1 MEHFRVRGLVVP
13 FFVAT
18 RDVEANELLE
28 LLRRGATDFI
38 TPPLEAP
45 NVLVRLW
52 RSIAPHRDES
62 APSRR
67 LHQRIG
73 LKRLIGEAPEFTQE
87 IEKIPLVARCDV
99 TVLICGESGTGK
111 ELVARAVHY
120 LSPRSSKP
128 FVPVSCGAIPVEL
141 AESELF
147 GHQEGAFTGASAR
160 HRGLIEEAQG
170 GTVFLDD
177 VECLPPLL
185 QAKLL
190 RFIQEKEFRVLG
202 SSRLRRADV
211 RVVTASN
218 CSLYERVKQGSFRL
232 DLFYRLNVVSLNLPP
247 LRRRSGDIPLLA
259 ASFLQKYAPE
269 FGRPVPSFSQ
279 DAMQKLLLHQWPGNV
294 RELEHVIEGAVI
306 LGDGTTLT
314 AGDLLLPDAEG
325 STAPPPFREAK
336 ASVVARFESRYIR
349 KLLLAYRG
357 NVTRAAQAAGKNRRA
372 FFELMR
378 KHSIEA
384 RRYRN
389 AT

>member
-1 MEHFRVRGLVVP
+1 MRLLLCQIGAEGSLSRGLTAILRSSDQFTVELSREVVDGEALSDLDRLCGRLSEDCVVLVFHRKYLREAGSLVEDFRVRGLVLP

-38 TPPLEAP
+38 TPPLEAS

-73 LKRLIGEAPEFTQE
+73 LKRLIGEDPEFTRE

-147 GHQEGAFTGASAR
+147 GHREGAFTGASAL
-160 HRGLIEEAQG
+160 HRGLIEEAQPG
-170 GTVFLDD
+170 L
-177 VECLPPLL
+177 C
-185 QAKLL
+185 K
-190 RFIQEKEFRVLG
+190 
-202 SSRLRRADV
+202 
-211 RVVTASN
+211 
-218 CSLYERVKQGSFRL
+218 
-232 DLFYRLNVVSLNLPP
+232 
-247 LRRRSGDIPLLA
+247 RSGFEWIGD
-259 ASFLQKYAPE
+259 QKKC
-269 FGRPVPSFSQ
+269 RSS
-279 DAMQKLLLHQWPGNV
+279 L
-294 RELEHVIEGAVI
+294 I
-306 LGDGTTLT
+306 
-314 AGDLLLPDAEG
+314 
-325 STAPPPFREAK
+325 
-336 ASVVARFESRYIR
+336 
-349 KLLLAYRG
+349 
-357 NVTRAAQAAGKNRRA
+357 
-372 FFELMR
+372 
-378 KHSIEA
+378 
-384 RRYRN
+384 
-389 AT
+389 

>member
-1 MEHFRVRGLVVP
+1 MRLLLCQIGAEGSLSRGLTAILRSSDQFTVELSREVVDGEALSDLDRLCGRLSEDPPDCVVLVFHRKYLREAGSLVEDFRVRGLVLP

-38 TPPLEAP
+38 TPPLEAS

-73 LKRLIGEAPEFTQE
+73 LKRLIGEDPEFTRE

-147 GHQEGAFTGASAR
+147 GHREGAFTGASAL

-211 RVVTASN
+211 RIVTAS
-218 CSLYERVKQGSFRL
+218 S
-232 DLFYRLNVVSLNLPP
+232 
-247 LRRRSGDIPLLA
+247 
-259 ASFLQKYAPE
+259 
-269 FGRPVPSFSQ
+269 
-279 DAMQKLLLHQWPGNV
+279 
-294 RELEHVIEGAVI
+294 
-306 LGDGTTLT
+306 
-314 AGDLLLPDAEG
+314 PD
-325 STAPPPFREAK
+325 
-336 ASVVARFESRYIR
+336 
-349 KLLLAYRG
+349 
-357 NVTRAAQAAGKNRRA
+357 
-372 FFELMR
+372 
-378 KHSIEA
+378 
-384 RRYRN
+384 
-389 AT
+389 